1 MTDFLERRRHG
12 WFPAFYDTGGTGSNY
27 PAAVVAGENSGINQA
42 FQPFPYP
49 NTTGAAN
56 NAYSGIAGDTNPAG
70 QSALNSAGLGAI
82 NYGQQL
88 PGQLA
93 PVAQQGL
100 TAGTNIYNSLS
111 GQAQVPIQAGQST
124 YNNLVGQAG
133 TVMNAGN
140 NVSNFLNQE
149 SAIPADAGQAQ
160 YNALAPYV
168 TQALQQGFDPQN
180 ALYNQQY
187 NLQQQQ
193 NMASQ
198 AMSGV
203 GQSPYAAGLTAQGD
217 QNFNIAWQQS
227 QLAREAQAA
236 QTAGGLSSTA
246 MNDLNSG
253 YNQATNMIL
262 GGNQA
267 LNNSYQ
273 TGSNMELGGANA
285 LNAGYT
291 TGANL
296 DTAAMNAL
304 SSGISD
310 YSGITG
316 LGISGMEGLIGT
328 GGNALTQAT
337 GMNAQQVAQ
346 YLAYLQGSTYNAA
359 AATGAQL
366 GSLQQGTNLYGAT
379 NQGNLAQQQQ
389 VNNALGGL
397 GTFAGSTGGSNLLT
411 NAGNTIAGGLGSL
424 GSALAP

>member
-149 SAIPADAGQAQ
+149 SAIPADAGQVQ

-203 GQSPYAAGLTAQGD
+203 GQSPYAAGLTAQGN
-217 QNFNIAWQQS
+217 QNFDIAWQQS

-246 MNDLNSG
+246 IGDA
-253 YNQATNMIL
+253 ATGSN
-262 GGNQA
+262 A
-267 LNNSYQ
+267 LNQGYQ
-273 TGSNMELGGANA
+273 TGTAMDTAASNA
-285 LNAGYT
+285 LNAGYA
-291 TGANL
+291 TGLANVQGGMA
-296 DTAAMNAL
+296 DL
-304 SSGISD
+304 SSGIAN
-310 YSGITG
+310 YQGLTG
-316 LGISGMEGLIGT
+316 LGISGLEGLLGA
-328 GGNALTQAT
+328 GGNALTQAS

-397 GTFAGSTGGSNLLT
+397 GSLAGTLGGAGIQASATNNL
-411 NAGNTIAGGLGSL
+411 A
-424 GSALAP
+424 SAIGAL